1 MEYRSYCS
9 LSVHDTYGISSR
21 NGMFDYLE
29 KNNLNATMV
38 SMRKFI
44 LPL

>member
-9 LSVHDTYGISSR
+9 LPVHDTYGISSR
-21 NGMFDYLE
+21 NEMFDYLE
-29 KNNLNATMV
+29 KNISDATMV